1 MDRPRLFYVGVIGGR
16 RCSRETAALAREA
29 GRRIA
34 EAGWI
39 LVCGGAGGVMAA
51 ACRGAFEAGGLT
63 VGILPGMSREE
74 ANPYLTCS
82 LPTGLGEMRNAL
94 VVRASSALIALEGS
108 YGTLSEI
115 ALANAAAVPVVSLRT
130 PKPAAA
136 KAAGNLRLFSF
147 ETDDPAAAVAWI
159 KKNSPEAV

>member
-1 MDRPRLFYVGVIGGR
+1 MNAARSFYVGVIGGR

-39 LVCGGAGGVMAA
+39 LVCGGGGGVMAA

-74 ANPYLTCS
+74 ANPYLACS

-94 VVRASSALIALEGS
+94 VVRASSALIAMEGS

-115 ALANAAAVPVVSLRT
+115 ALANAAAVPVISLRA
-130 PKPAAA
+130 PEAAA
-136 KAAGNLRLFSF
+136 KMTAGNLRLFSF
-147 ETDDPAAAVAWI
+147 QTDDPAEAVAWI
-159 KKNSPEAV
+159 RKKIIRAG

>member
-1 MDRPRLFYVGVIGGR
+1 MTTARALYVGVIGGR
-16 RCSRETAALAREA
+16 RCSGETAALAREA

-34 EAGWI
+34 GEGWI

-51 ACRGAFEAGGLT
+51 ACRGASEAGGLT
-63 VGILPGMSREE
+63 CGILPGMSREE

-115 ALANAAAVPVVSLRT
+115 ALANAAAVPVVYLSPRPDNGPDAPDLPLFRFRT
-130 PKPAAA
+130 
-136 KAAGNLRLFSF
+136 G
-147 ETDDPAAAVAWI
+147 DPAAAVAWI
-159 KKNSPEAV
+159 RENIIEAG